1 MKHSVSAVVPVFNE
15 EKTLSS
21 VVDALLNSKLM
32 DEVICINDGSTDKS
46 RAILKSFGRKIVL
59 INLREN
65 HGKGYGMG
73 LGVKRAKGD
82 VVVFFDSDLKGL
94 NNKHIKALIYPLI
107 HGRGVFGVVG
117 ILQNDIPLLNPVSK
131 ILESLSGQ
139 RAYFRKDLLPHV
151 KNLKDTKRGAELY
164 LNSVF
169 KKRKIVYVT
178 LHELGHVYKFEKT
191 GFTGWVKDYLL
202 EGFELGK
209 ALYMNK

>member
-21 VVDALLNSKLM
+21 VVDALLNSKLI

-82 VVVFFDSDLKGL
+82 VVVFFDGDLKGL

-191 GFTGWVKDYLL
+191 GFTGWTKDYLL

-209 ALYMNK
+209 ALYMNR